1 MQKTNQEMLQ
11 SEWQPDDLRKQ
22 MDGLFEAGWALVA
35 YRFSRPSDS
44 AVKFV
49 CAGLNPDPRARAY
62 EAIRRSHNEGL
73 QPVIRYQLIY
83 EPDPPSVENEV
94 CRVSRDGRTLV
105 SVDFTHMAAAAVHL
119 GLNTRAEVQAE
130 EREYCEEVLAIV
142 ECNYR
147 DSIGMKC

>member
-1 MQKTNQEMLQ
+1 MVIVD
-11 SEWQPDDLRKQ
+11 WQPADLRKQ
-22 MDGLFEAGWALVA
+22 MDGLFETGWALVA
-35 YRFSRPSDS
+35 YRFSRPSDF

-49 CAGLNPDPRARAY
+49 CAGHNPDPRAQAY

-83 EPDPPSVENEV
+83 EPDPPSVEDEV

-105 SVDFTHMAAAAVHL
+105 SVDFTRMAEAAVHL

-142 ECNYR
+142 ERNYR
-147 DSIGMKC
+147 DSMGTKC